1 MESTI
6 RQLRKAH
13 KLSQAELAKMLN
25 VHQTAVS
32 QWEMGRTMPDVEI
45 LKKLSAIFGVSVDT
59 LLNNSEISIDE
70 QKNKP
75 TLSKKDEHDIKNK
88 IEDLL
93 NMMSH
98 EKGLMFDGDP
108 MTPEALESIKNA
120 MMLGMTA
127 ATLKNKEKYNPN
139 KHKKAATDGRNGAGE
154 KTDKKV

>member
-1 MESTI
+1 MFQITLKDLREKRGLSQRDLAKLLGVSSSTI
-6 RQLRKAH
+6 G
-13 KLSQAELAKMLN
+13 M
-25 VHQTAVS
+25 
-32 QWEMGRTMPDVEI
+32 WESGKREPNFETLLKIAGFFDVTTDYMMGREPE
-45 LKKLSAIFGVSVDT
+45 
-59 LLNNSEISIDE
+59 
-70 QKNKP
+70 NKP
-75 TLSKKDEHDIKNK
+75 VLTEKDEHDIKNK